1 MAKRY
6 PEPRA
11 FEAVIDRIVFERPG
25 ARDDLPSVV
34 SITPSTKVNELY
46 VGIHQLDFSKN
57 AKSGYF
63 PHMASLTM
71 AMKNI
76 IYTNFD
82 PFREPLQVQVAEN
95 PTRAVENFSVG
106 YLDGFTKGLCCQGI
120 VALLD
125 SLEWPQEDLDSDDL
139 CPLILSLR
147 YFRAQYRHQDNP
159 SEFIYDS
166 LRLGQETAEKQAPSA
181 LEFLGQFRK
190 AIELMKKNS
199 GRQVP
204 LAQCLGACIA
214 DYNRNT
220 IHRKF
225 KVDSWKRKIIHN
237 LLKSPAEMVD
247 LLAAHYDDHRH
258 TSSGQAAPKLLKQ
271 ASSEFASRCTLPYFL
286 STAVRN
292 HLHYAAV
299 FSPMST
305 CRHCHI
311 HVFLSRS
318 SSRLL
323 RII

>member
-1 MAKRY
+1 MATGGSWLGRSL
-6 PEPRA
+6 PFDLIPALFQSAVPSPRQPIGVHLW
-11 FEAVIDRIVFERPG
+11 FPTLGTQCWQYLFTPQPIRPIFAWG
-25 ARDDLPSVV
+25 
-34 SITPSTKVNELY
+34 
-46 VGIHQLDFSKN
+46 
-57 AKSGYF
+57 
-63 PHMASLTM
+63 
-71 AMKNI
+71 
-76 IYTNFD
+76 
-82 PFREPLQVQVAEN
+82 
-95 PTRAVENFSVG
+95 
-106 YLDGFTKGLCCQGI
+106 
-120 VALLD
+120 
-125 SLEWPQEDLDSDDL
+125 
-139 CPLILSLR
+139 
-147 YFRAQYRHQDNP
+147 
-159 SEFIYDS
+159 
-166 LRLGQETAEKQAPSA
+166 LGQETAEKQAPSA